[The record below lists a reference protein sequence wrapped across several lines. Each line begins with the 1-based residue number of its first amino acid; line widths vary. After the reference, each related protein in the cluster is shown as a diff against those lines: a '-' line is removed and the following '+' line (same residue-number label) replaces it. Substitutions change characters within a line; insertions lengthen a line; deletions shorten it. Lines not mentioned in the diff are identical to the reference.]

1 MKGVRTIDR
10 EDFMQLANR
19 SFLRASRR
27 ILIALAIGSTPVCAQ
42 NASAPAAPPDQADL
56 EAKIQALTTSLD
68 QTRSE
73 LSESRAEIRQLR
85 SLLEQVVQKV
95 GPLGADSVA
104 STSAAPSQ
112 NALSVANGNDSA
124 QPSSEPTG
132 AAQHPA
138 QISED
143 DWQVLNSRVDEQAQ
157 DKVETNLKYRLK
169 LSGIV
174 LMNAFGVSGLV
185 DNLDV
190 PTVAEPSFAGAPSGT
205 VGASLR
211 QTVLGLSGF
220 GPEILGAK
228 TSGDIQ
234 MDFFGGLPSGY
245 GSASSGVIRLRL
257 ARLRLDWTNTSII
270 AGLDEPFFSPN
281 MPTSYMSVAEPTF
294 SAAGNLWTWTP
305 TIRVEQR
312 LNTDSTQF
320 KIEAGVMDPSA
331 DVPPASSTRFPTPGE
346 SSRRPTVAVR
356 LSVNSRNEARPVSF
370 GVSGVYSPQYY
381 SWNGTSISGGGAVA
395 DWKFGLIPHLEV
407 SGEAFV
413 GKGLDAFGGVAGPVI
428 PTNQYLTYYQSAA
441 PSLLAGITMFG
452 GWAQLKAR
460 VNSRNEFNIGIGTGG
475 RVASELNYV
484 VESYPEITAIS
495 PRNDAIF
502 VNYIFRPRSD
512 LVFSPEFRRL
522 RTFELGTSPAFAD
535 QIGFA
540 AGFLF

>member
-1 MKGVRTIDR
+1 
-10 EDFMQLANR
+10 MQLASR
-19 SFLRASRR
+19 SLLRASRR
-27 ILIALAIGSTPVCAQ
+27 FLIVMAIAASPASAQ
-42 NASAPAAPPDQADL
+42 NAATPPAPSDSADL
-56 EAKIQALTTSLD
+56 EAKIQALTASLD
-68 QTRSE
+68 QTRTE

-95 GPLGADSVA
+95 GPLDAASNPSANGA
-104 STSAAPSQ
+104 TGQAAPVL
-112 NALSVANGNDSA
+112 AGRIAT
-124 QPSSEPTG
+124 PPPEPSEPSENV
-132 AAQHPA
+132 QQSA
-138 QISED
+138 QISQD

-157 DKVETNLKYRLK
+157 DKVESNLKYRLK

-174 LMNAFGVSGLV
+174 LMNAFGISGQV

-190 PTVAEPSFAGAPSGT
+190 PTVAVPSFPGAPSGS

-211 QTVLGLSGF
+211 QSVIGLSGY

-228 TSGDIQ
+228 TSGDVQ

-257 ARLRLDWTNTSII
+257 ARLRLDWSNTSII

-281 MPTSYMSVAEPTF
+281 TPTSYMSIAEPAF
-294 SAAGNLWTWTP
+294 SASGNLWTWTP

-331 DVPPASSTRFPTPGE
+331 DVPPGATTRFPTPGE

-356 LSVNSRNEARPVSF
+356 LSVNSKNEVRPVSF
-370 GVSGVYSPQYY
+370 GVSGVYSPQFYF
-381 SWNGTSISGGGAVA
+381 WNGASVTGWGTIA
-395 DWKFGLIPHLEV
+395 DWKFGLVPHFEL

-413 GKGLDAFGGVAGPVI
+413 GKGLDAFGGVANPAVPV
-428 PTNQYLTYYQSAA
+428 NEYLTYYESAA
-441 PSLLAGITMFG
+441 PGLLAGVTMFG
-452 GWAQLKAR
+452 GWAQFKAR
-460 VNSRNEFNIGIGTGG
+460 VNSRNEFNVGLGTGG
-475 RVASELNYV
+475 RVAGDLSYI
-484 VESYPEITAIS
+484 VESYPELVGIS
-495 PRNDAIF
+495 PRNDTIF

-522 RTFELGTSPAFAD
+522 RTYELGAPTAFAD
-535 QIGFA
+535 QVGFA